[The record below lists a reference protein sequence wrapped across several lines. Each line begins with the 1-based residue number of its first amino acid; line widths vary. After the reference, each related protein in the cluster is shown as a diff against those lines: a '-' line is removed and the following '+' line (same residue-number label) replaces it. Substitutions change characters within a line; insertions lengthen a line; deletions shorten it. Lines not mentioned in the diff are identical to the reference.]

1 MTFGNTFNGVIRRAY
16 LGVTFPI
23 HATGRMVY
31 GSARGIVQAIG
42 RVCVDIG
49 NKVVG
54 GIRVIAHGIQSTI
67 HSTGAAFTSAFRS
80 LINGIVQ
87 VSHNIAV
94 GILPVGRATLGL
106 MRRTQRLIA
115 TLAIV
120 AAKVAAMPFTA
131 IYRAAKRFAGT
142 IGRFIGLRYRAF
154 VFNLASTTMTLSLEE
169 GQARLLVL
177 KGDRI
182 IAWRSGQIAQPPD
195 EPAEDPNEDPA
206 DANADEEEVEAPAF
220 NPLGSLLEGLPA
232 RSKRVITD
240 LPLYIPLLRHVP
252 LPDVKGRYLRE
263 IVNAEILDSVPFAAD
278 EVDIRWRIEQGDD
291 IREASV
297 VAVPR
302 DRMDG
307 QVGIVRDSKLAPSAV
322 YPKAAA
328 LAAAVALPDVFILHI
343 TQVRF
348 HRDSQP
354 LVGAQT
360 AVVLVRGGVPR
371 IVHRL
376 DMPQDMTEQAEAIA
390 MGVEQ
395 VAGYHRSQ
403 RPEDDVSGVPVVVT
417 GEVKQVQ
424 DLIDLLASTLGR
436 PIQAFEPALECP
448 EGFDPAEYASN
459 IGLFLASRS
468 KESAKV
474 IAAQNVLPERHRPRP
489 LPVVPAA
496 VFVALLGLGFL
507 AVSTTGWVSGI
518 AGEIDSL
525 NIRLE
530 LREDQA
536 RAYRLAVATQNVVDQ
551 EIDAAE
557 QEARELEDNLALLE
571 LEMDTLMS
579 RLNDITS
586 NADSSNVDLS
596 QVVPMPDGFS
606 VLGSAESYSDGLGYA
621 ASMRSSVN
629 FEDATVLQVAEYIG
643 ERLEFTVAVT
653 VPVPQTEED
662 EEPVPQAQSP

>member
-1 MTFGNTFNGVIRRAY
+1 M
-16 LGVTFPI
+16 
-23 HATGRMVY
+23 
-31 GSARGIVQAIG
+31 
-42 RVCVDIG
+42 
-49 NKVVG
+49 
-54 GIRVIAHGIQSTI
+54 
-67 HSTGAAFTSAFRS
+67 
-80 LINGIVQ
+80 
-87 VSHNIAV
+87 
-94 GILPVGRATLGL
+94 
-106 MRRTQRLIA
+106 IA
-115 TLAIV
+115 TLSIV

-195 EPAEDPNEDPA
+195 EPAEDPNGDPA

-252 LPDVKGRYLRE
+252 LPDVKGRYLKK

-278 EVDIRWRIEQGDD
+278 EVDIRWRIEQGED

-307 QVGIVRDSKLAPSAV
+307 QVGIVRNSKLAPFAV

-328 LAAAVALPDVFILHI
+328 LAAAVALPDVFILHM
-343 TQVRF
+343 TQ
-348 HRDSQP
+348 
-354 LVGAQT
+354 AQT

-417 GEVKQVQ
+417 GEVKEAQ
-424 DLIDLLASTLGR
+424 DLVGLLAATLDR
-436 PIQAFEPALECP
+436 PVQAFEPVLECP
-448 EGFDPAEYASN
+448 DGFDPAEYASN

-468 KESAKV
+468 KESANQ

-496 VFVALLGLGFL
+496 VFAALLGLGFL
-507 AVSTTGWVSGI
+507 ASSATGWVSGI
-518 AGEIDSL
+518 AGEIDAL

-557 QEARELEDNLALLE
+557 QEALELEDNLALLE

-606 VLGSAESYSDGLGYA
+606 VGGSAESYSDVLEYA
-621 ASMRSSVN
+621 ASMRSSPN
-629 FEDATVLQVAEYIG
+629 FEDATVLQVAEYNG

-662 EEPVPQAQSP
+662 EESEPQAQSP